1 MKSVDVLGGRGPEPC
16 LEIEFPSR
24 TELVTVVRM
33 IVVGAAKAQGAL
45 EGERLDDL
53 RWVVSESVTNAVR
66 ANLAETEAEGEASRR
81 VLVRACFSPGEVR
94 LVIADEGPGFAGRPP
109 LPDITAPERLE
120 VEGGFGIPLMQSLS
134 SEPLRFDSGP
144 SGTTLELALR
154 QD

>member
-45 EGERLDDL
+45 DGERLEDL

-66 ANLAETEAEGEASRR
+66 ANLAEGDEPGR
-81 VLVRACFSPGEVR
+81 VVVRACFEPGEVR
-94 LVIADEGPGFAGRPP
+94 LVIVDEGPGFVGHAPV
-109 LPDITAPERLE
+109 PDITAPERLDL
-120 VEGGFGIPLMQSLS
+120 EGGFGIPLMQSLA
-134 SEPLRFDSGP
+134 SEPLRFDSDD
-144 SGTTLELALR
+144 SGTTLELSLR